1 MEFQHSM
8 SAAAGGKAAAEHG
21 QTVGAQK
28 EEEMKERRNGLELG
42 TWNSAD
48 FLLDL
53 TNCSQL
59 LNMSRYNFIY

>member
-1 MEFQHSM
+1 M
-8 SAAAGGKAAAEHG
+8 SAAAGGKAAAAEHG

-48 FLLDL
+48 FLSDL
-53 TNCSQL
+53 TNCFQL
-59 LNMSRYNFIY
+59 LNMPRYNFIY